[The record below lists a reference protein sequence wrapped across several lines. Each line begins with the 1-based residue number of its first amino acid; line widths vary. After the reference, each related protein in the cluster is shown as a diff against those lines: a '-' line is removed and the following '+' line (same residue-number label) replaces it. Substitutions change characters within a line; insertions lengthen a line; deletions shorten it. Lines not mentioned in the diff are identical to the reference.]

1 MPGSNLANLND
12 ARIGRAFPDLE
23 PELLNALGDAI
34 IATDT
39 NGYIIFW
46 NRAAEWLY
54 GWTAEEVIGRTIL
67 DVTPNKQSRALA
79 AAIFDR
85 LVKGETWSGE
95 FATRHKDGHT
105 LLVTVDDYPV
115 RDQSGQL
122 IAIVG
127 VSRAAGAAAR
137 TRTQQPRDGQ
147 FLAQALL
154 RARSALVQLVATA
167 EPQHLL
173 RGFAIAIVLYGLA
186 LAARVLLDELVP
198 DRLPFITFF
207 PAILISAFVCGLW
220 PTLTLL
226 FVCALTGAFWGLPS
240 VGDIGGFRI
249 WASMLFVVVGGLV
262 IAPVIY
268 ANAIRQRLRQRDDE
282 VSLLNRELKHR
293 LKNLLAVTSSICQQ
307 TLKSNLPRESLA
319 GVITGRLKAVA
330 LAQDLLDATA
340 EQGSDL
346 RALVEAV
353 VRPLSPDPSR
363 LDVQGPVV
371 PLPAEVMTPFA
382 LILHELA
389 TNALKYGAWASTGGR
404 TIIRWQV
411 RSGQQVEF
419 HWREQGGPS
428 VSAAAQEGFGSMVI
442 KRALN
447 QAKVQHQ
454 IGPDGVDCRIELTI

>member
-1 MPGSNLANLND
+1 VPGSNLANLTA
-12 ARIGRAFPDLE
+12 ARVSRAIPDLE
-23 PELLNALGDAI
+23 PELLNALGDAV
-34 IATDT
+34 IATDI

-54 GWTAEEVIGRTIL
+54 GWTADEVTGRNIL

-85 LVKGETWSGE
+85 LAKGETWSGE
-95 FATRHKDGHT
+95 FETRHKDGHT
-105 LLVTVDDYPV
+105 LLVTVNDYPV

-127 VSRAAGAAAR
+127 VSRALDDTGKTPSR
-137 TRTQQPRDGQ
+137 LPGDGQ
-147 FLAQALL
+147 FLSRALG
-154 RARSALVQLVATA
+154 RIRSAILQLDGHV
-167 EPQHLL
+167 ELPHLL
-173 RGFAIAIVLYGLA
+173 RGFAMAVVLYGLA
-186 LAARVLLDELVP
+186 LAARVLLDEIVP

-207 PAILISAFVCGLW
+207 PAILIAALVCGLW
-220 PTLTLL
+220 PTLALL
-226 FVCALTGAFWGLPS
+226 FVCALTGAFWGQPS
-240 VGDIGGFRI
+240 LGDIGSFRI
-249 WASMLFVVVGGLV
+249 WAGILFVVVGALV

-268 ANAIRQRLRQRDDE
+268 ANAIRERLRQRDE
-282 VSLLNRELKHR
+282 QVTLLNRELKHR

-307 TLKSNLPRESLA
+307 TVKSDLPRESLA
-319 GVITGRLKAVA
+319 AVITGRLKAVA
-330 LAQDLLDATA
+330 LAQDLLDAAA

-363 LDVQGPVV
+363 LDVQGPAVS
-371 PLPAEVMTPFA
+371 LPAEVMVPFA

-389 TNALKYGAWASTGGR
+389 TNALKYGAWASSGGR
-404 TIIRWQV
+404 TIIRWQQ
-411 RSGQQVEF
+411 RPRQQLEF
-419 HWREQGGPS
+419 RWREEGGS
-428 VSAAAQEGFGSMVI
+428 IVSAAQREGFGSMVI

-454 IGPDGVDCRIELTI
+454 IAPQGADCLIELTI